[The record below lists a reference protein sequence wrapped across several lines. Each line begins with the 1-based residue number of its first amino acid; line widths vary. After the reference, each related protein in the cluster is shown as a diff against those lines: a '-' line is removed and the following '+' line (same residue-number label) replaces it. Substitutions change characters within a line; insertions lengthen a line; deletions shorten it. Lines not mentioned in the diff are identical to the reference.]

1 VIDWPAWIL
10 AAAVRRM
17 PDERGEWGAAMQSEL
32 AYIRQPIKRWQF
44 VSGCARVALFPPD
57 PRRSSMNQWL
67 KHWLTVIGPAAVLA
81 LLFAGPAAVEHGWDQ
96 PIRIGRVTIG
106 ILPGG
111 WLIFALIFTLIGYR
125 HPAGKPQ
132 RIRDGLMTFAA
143 AALLGLLAVGPFAFM
158 EVYNNPG
165 IRSGEFAFPYGLFHG
180 MWLFT
185 TMLFLAAT
193 PIVRGVRA
201 GESVIAHPI
210 ALALRIAFLTLVAA
224 GWLFM
229 LWDQMPCFLGGVPG
243 CD

>member
-1 VIDWPAWIL
+1 MA
-10 AAAVRRM
+10 
-17 PDERGEWGAAMQSEL
+17 Q
-32 AYIRQPIKRWQF
+32 
-44 VSGCARVALFPPD
+44 AL
-57 PRRSSMNQWL
+57 S
-67 KHWLTVIGPAAVLA
+67 VVGPAAVLA
-81 LLFAGPAAVEHGWDQ
+81 LVFAGPAAVEHSWDQ
-96 PIRIGRVTIG
+96 PIRLGNITVG

-111 WLIFALIFTLIGYR
+111 WLIFAVIFALIVYR
-125 HPAGKPQ
+125 HPTGEPQ
-132 RIRDGLMTFAA
+132 GMRDGFMAFGS
-143 AALLGLLAVGPFAFM
+143 AALFGLLAVGPFAFM

-180 MWLFT
+180 MWLFP

-201 GESVIAHPI
+201 GESVLAHPI
-210 ALALRIAFLTLVAA
+210 TLVLRIAFLTLVAA

>member
-1 VIDWPAWIL
+1 MDGPAWIL

-17 PDERGEWGAAMQSEL
+17 PDERGAWGAAMQAEL
-32 AYIRQPIKRWQF
+32 AHIRQPIKRWQF
-44 VSGCARVALFPPD
+44 VSGCVCVALFPPD
-57 PRRSSMNQWL
+57 SQGSRMNAWL
-67 KHWLTVIGPAAVLA
+67 KHWLSVFGPAAVLA
-81 LLFAGPAAVEHGWDQ
+81 LVFAGPAAVEHGWDQ
-96 PIRIGRVTIG
+96 PIRLGNITVRIV
-106 ILPGG
+106 PGG
-111 WLIFALIFTLIGYR
+111 WLIFAVIFTLIVYR
-125 HPAGKPQ
+125 HSTGEPQ
-132 RIRDGLMTFAA
+132 RLRDGLMTFGS
-143 AALLGLLAVGPFAFM
+143 AALFGLLAVGPFAFM

-180 MWLFT
+180 MWLFP

-201 GESVIAHPI
+201 EESVLAHPI
-210 ALALRIAFLTLVAA
+210 ALVLRIAFLTLVAA